1 MGCFALRIAKQ
12 DTFVGLLY
20 HFVIT
25 GRRTFSEACPF
36 SLTANRMVPQ
46 STRGDAAIPRSG
58 PAGAVVYTN
67 EQNFLFH
74 TLLMKSGLPKS
85 LIEVPETQSAFHLPA
100 QRNAFPM
107 FAKKKLPLCA
117 SIHIVISGPPFDG

>member
-1 MGCFALRIAKQ
+1 
-12 DTFVGLLY
+12 
-20 HFVIT
+20 
-25 GRRTFSEACPF
+25 
-36 SLTANRMVPQ
+36 
-46 STRGDAAIPRSG
+46 
-58 PAGAVVYTN
+58 VYTN

-107 FAKKKLPLCA
+107 FAKKSFRSAPRFIL
-117 SIHIVISGPPFDG
+117 

>member
-1 MGCFALRIAKQ
+1 VGCFALRIAKQ

-85 LIEVPETQSAFHLPA
+85 LIEVPQNTVSFSSARTTKRFSDVC
-100 QRNAFPM
+100 Q
-107 FAKKKLPLCA
+107 KKLPLCA